1 MPKSQQI
8 ILGILLILIAIDFF
22 IPIIGTAFNIEI
34 LKFSSIYVKLF
45 GIVTF
50 IVATIFVYRQ
60 IKRKGFWIEVSNKG
74 YYIKNINLNT
84 KRDLITI
91 HYENCFII

>member
-34 LKFSSIYVKLF
+34 LKFSSIYAKLF

-60 IKRKGFWIEVSNKG
+60 IKRKGFWIEVCNPLP
-74 YYIKNINLNT
+74 LNWGVGL
-84 KRDLITI
+84 RI
-91 HYENCFII
+91 